1 MCCVVELEV
10 ELEVVLLEVAELLGN
25 ALEDGIRVEDLSIE
39 EELGTADELV
49 ILEDENEEDAVLDI
63 AEDFEIG
70 EE

>member
-1 MCCVVELEV
+1 MCRVVEVEV
-10 ELEVVLLEVAELLGN
+10 EVVLLEIAELLGN
-25 ALEDGIRVEDLSIE
+25 ALEDGIWVEDLSIE